1 MFKLFKEKIKG
12 ALSIFSK
19 KVEELPKEDVDVKE
33 IPPEIKVEVEPKKE
47 KAKLEVKKPKVE
59 EKELVKEVKKI
70 EEIPEKEEPKGFFKK
85 IAEKITTTRIS
96 DKDFDDLFWDLEL
109 VLLENNVA
117 SEVVDKIKED
127 LKKSLVD
134 KPIPRGKAQQF
145 ILDGLKESVS
155 GLFDVSSFDLL
166 ECVKKKKPF
175 VVCFFGINGSGKTTS
190 IAKLA
195 YLLKNN
201 GFEIVLAA
209 GDTFR
214 AAAID
219 QLQIHA
225 DNIDVKLI
233 KHDYGSDAAAV
244 AFDAVKHAQLKNKD
258 VVLIDTA
265 GRIHSDRN
273 LLEEMKKIV
282 KIAKPDLKVFVGEAI
297 TGNDCVEQAKKF
309 DEIIGIDAIILA
321 KADIDEKGG
330 ASLSISYVTKKPILY
345 LGVGQEYKDLE
356 LFNKEKIIK
365 SVGL

>member
-19 KVEELPKEDVDVKE
+19 KVEELPKEEVELKD
-33 IPPEIKVEVEPKKE
+33 IPPEIKIDKPEIKVKQKPEVQEKKEVPKKE
-47 KAKLEVKKPKVE
+47 EH
-59 EKELVKEVKKI
+59 
-70 EEIPEKEEPKGFFKK
+70 KGFFKK
-85 IAEKITTTRIS
+85 IAEKIATTKIS
-96 DKDFDDLFWDLEL
+96 ANDFDGLFWDLEL

-117 SEVVDKIKED
+117 SEVVDKIKDD
-127 LKKSLVD
+127 LKKDLVD
-134 KPIPRGKAQQF
+134 KPIPRGKTEQF
-145 ILDGLKESVS
+145 VLENLKNSVS
-155 GLFDVSSFDLL
+155 ELFDVSSFNLL
-166 ECVKKKKPF
+166 DNIKNKKPF
-175 VVCFFGINGSGKTTS
+175 VICFFGINGSGKTTS

-195 YLLKNN
+195 HLLKEK
-201 GFEIVLAA
+201 GLSVVLAA

-225 DNIDVKLI
+225 DNLGVKLI

-244 AFDAVKHAQLKNKD
+244 AFDAVKHAQMKGKD
-258 VVLIDTA
+258 VVLVDTA
-265 GRIHSDRN
+265 GRIHSNIN

-282 KIAKPDLKVFVGEAI
+282 KVCKPDLKIFVGEAI

-345 LGVGQEYKDLE
+345 LGIGQEYKDLE
-356 LFNKEKIIK
+356 PFNKEKIMSSI
-365 SVGL
+365 GL